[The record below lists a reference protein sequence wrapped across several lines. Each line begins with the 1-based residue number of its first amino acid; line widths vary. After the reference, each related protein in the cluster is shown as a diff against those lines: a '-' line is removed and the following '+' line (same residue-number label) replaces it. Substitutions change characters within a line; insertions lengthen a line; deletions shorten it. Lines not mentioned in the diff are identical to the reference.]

1 MTAGA
6 FPVLLAALGG
16 AAVVVAA
23 REWVGAL
30 PSLLGHLEAAASTFA
45 LAGRENR
52 PPTERERRRLGVVAG
67 ALLGLLAVVL
77 TGFGPLAGLAAAG
90 PALAGWAVAR
100 RRRRYRLRV
109 EGDVAPIAA
118 GIADSVA
125 SGGSLRIALLAVGT
139 GLNGP
144 SAVEMA
150 RVGADLE
157 LGMSARRALEALL
170 LRVPS
175 ERVDALVAAIL
186 SQERA
191 GGDLARSAAPP
202 RPRGDRAPA
211 RREGGPLGDGAGE
224 DDRRDGRRH
233 AAGHGPARGDDRARL
248 PLHDAVGAGGRRPA
262 VGGRRPAGLR
272 VRGHPQA
279 RQSRMKASAKC
290 RWPS

>member
-1 MTAGA
+1 MTSMTTGA
-6 FPVLLAALGG
+6 VPVLLAALGG

-23 REWVGAL
+23 REWLGAL
-30 PSLLGHLEAAASTFA
+30 PSAVGQLQAAARTFT

-52 PPTERERRRLGVVAG
+52 TPTERERRRLGAVAG
-67 ALLGLLAVVL
+67 VLLGLLAVVL
-77 TGFGPLAGLAAAG
+77 TGFGPLAGLAAGG

-109 EGDVAPIAA
+109 EDDVAAIAA

-191 GGDLARSAAPP
+191 GGDLAR
-202 RPRGDRAPA
+202 
-211 RREGGPLGDGAGE
+211 LL
-224 DDRRDGRRH
+224 RRH
-233 AAGHGPARGDDRARL
+233 ARAATERRRAEKEARSAT
-248 PLHDAVGAGGRRPA
+248 A
-262 VGGRRPAGLR
+262 
-272 VRGHPQA
+272 QA
-279 RQSRMKASAKC
+279 RMTGGMVVAMPLVMGLLVEMIAPGFLSTMLSEPAAAALLSAAAVLQVFGFVVI
-290 RWPS
+290 RRLGRVG